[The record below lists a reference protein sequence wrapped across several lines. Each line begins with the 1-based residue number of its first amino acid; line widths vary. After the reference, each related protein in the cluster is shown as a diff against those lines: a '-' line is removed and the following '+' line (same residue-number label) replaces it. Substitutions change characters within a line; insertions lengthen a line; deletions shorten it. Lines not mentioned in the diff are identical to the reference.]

1 MRTMATQLVSWLS
14 LCFFSCSCVA
24 QQLNNN
30 TVRIPNQYTY
40 LLPDGFEGN
49 VNSSFVN
56 GTTTDNNTVSSLLSS
71 ANKAP
76 FIVFD
81 DEFLDIIGQN
91 AQPRLV
97 SQRDNDFAYEAGVW
111 VPEKNEVWFTSAVE
125 QGEHY
130 PPTLYSYNLNTDV
143 IAQVNTTPP
152 VINPN
157 GGYYYNGS
165 VWMATY
171 PNNQTYRGGVV
182 AVNVNTL
189 QATTVVNS
197 YYGLPFNGVDDVA
210 WASNGSAS
218 YMFFTDLEFASDA
231 YPNLPP
237 EQVPA
242 NVYRWDPQ
250 AQEIKVVIPRGELN
264 PNGVR
269 VSPDMKTLY
278 VTDSSAT
285 QALGASETSWLGP
298 YIYAFDLNDSM
309 LPVNRRL
316 FGFVREGIAD
326 GLHIDDAGNVWT
338 GEYEGVVVR
347 NPSGKVIGIFNAQY
361 FQQSKEASALPIAN
375 FALAGDTLVFLS
387 TTRLW
392 TVKLAKTVVSADS
405 SIVN

>member
-1 MRTMATQLVSWLS
+1 
-14 LCFFSCSCVA
+14 
-24 QQLNNN
+24 
-30 TVRIPNQYTY
+30 
-40 LLPDGFEGN
+40 
-49 VNSSFVN
+49 
-56 GTTTDNNTVSSLLSS
+56 
-71 ANKAP
+71 
-76 FIVFD
+76 
-81 DEFLDIIGQN
+81 
-91 AQPRLV
+91 
-97 SQRDNDFAYEAGVW
+97 
-111 VPEKNEVWFTSAVE
+111 
-125 QGEHY
+125 
-130 PPTLYSYNLNTDV
+130 
-143 IAQVNTTPP
+143 
-152 VINPN
+152 
-157 GGYYYNGS
+157 
-165 VWMATY
+165 
-171 PNNQTYRGGVV
+171 
-182 AVNVNTL
+182 
-189 QATTVVNS
+189 
-197 YYGLPFNGVDDVA
+197 
-210 WASNGSAS
+210 
-218 YMFFTDLEFASDA
+218 MFFTDLEFASDA

-285 QALGASETSWLGP
+285 QTLGASETSWLGP

-309 LPVNRRL
+309 MPINRRP

-392 TVKLAKTVVSADS
+392 TVKLAKTIVSADS